1 MFERLAHSWELVQ
14 ASAKVLKSDKEL
26 LWFPVFSLLATLLV
40 LASFALP
47 IIGLELF
54 PRDGTTGMVW
64 WLIGFLF
71 YLAQYFVIFFFN
83 SALVG
88 AALMRLDGEDPT
100 LRDGFEIAM
109 RKALPILG
117 YAAIAATVGMIL
129 RAIEER
135 SGFLG
140 KLVSGLLGMAWTVA
154 SFLTVPVLVSKDI
167 GPMDAVKES
176 AQLLKKTW
184 GQNLAG
190 NVGIGLVF
198 GLASFLVMLIGLC
211 LALLTYSA
219 SAALAVTI
227 GVATIVAM
235 LGLGIYQSALTGV
248 YSAALYRYSAEGQV
262 SVGFDPGLLQS
273 AFEKK

>member
-54 PRDGTTGMVW
+54 PRDRTTGMVW

-140 KLVSGLLGMAWTVA
+140 KLISGLLGMAWTVA
-154 SFLTVPVLVSKDI
+154 TFLTVPVLVSKDI

-198 GLASFLVMLIGLC
+198 GLASFLVMLIGLG

-262 SVGFDPGLLQS
+262 SMGFDPGLLQS

>member
-140 KLVSGLLGMAWTVA
+140 KLVSGLFGMAWTVA
-154 SFLTVPVLVSKDI
+154 TFLTVPVLVSKDI

-198 GLASFLVMLIGLC
+198 GLASFLVMLIGLG